1 MLRCGD
7 VHRKPRTPRFAYLW
21 LGCKMERER
30 ERERERETSALKG
43 FTTDFLVERDEI
55 LFVGRYQTH
64 KKIRMRGQGKGGE
77 TGCVLQRLSYISQS
91 AGIGKGLEENPYP
104 FASNIQITSLK

>member
-7 VHRKPRTPRFAYLW
+7 VHRKPRTPGFAYLW
-21 LGCKMERER
+21 LGCKMERETDR
-30 ERERERETSALKG
+30 QISTLKG
-43 FTTDFLVERDEI
+43 FTTDFLVERDAI

-64 KKIRMRGQGKGGE
+64 KKVRMRGHGEGGG
-77 TGCVLQRLSYISQS
+77 TSCVLQRLSYISQS
-91 AGIGKGLEENPYP
+91 AGIGKGLGGTPYP